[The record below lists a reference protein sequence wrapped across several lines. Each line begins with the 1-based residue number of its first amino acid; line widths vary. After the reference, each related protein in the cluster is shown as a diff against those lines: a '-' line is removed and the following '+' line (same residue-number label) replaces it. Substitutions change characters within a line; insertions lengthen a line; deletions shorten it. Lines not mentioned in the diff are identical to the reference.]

1 MISRQQVR
9 DVLGDGGVVIGD
21 AGIDLGRIRQV
32 FLDAL
37 SYEPAWMTVTSDTWG
52 GAEVVVPLA
61 LAWLDE
67 GRISVPY
74 STAVVRD
81 APEPTHLWAASVRST
96 RGSPPPLRPGGRRRG
111 SGGTCARRAGG
122 RDPHGPSVSGA
133 NGSSVTGTA
142 RLAPAARGT
151 SVHALREEL
160 RSFLDVSSLPGEE
173 LDDLLLAT
181 SEAAVN
187 AVEHPRHPV
196 ADFFDVRADVDG
208 SHLCITIRDYGRWRE
223 PTPGNGRGRG
233 LLLMSVL
240 STLDIT
246 VDPDGTTVT
255 LRNRSPAVAGWSTSR
270 RRREIRAAGSH
281 PCAEG

>member
-1 MISRQQVR
+1 VISREQVR
-9 DVLGDGGVVIGD
+9 AVLGDGGVVIGD

-52 GAEVVVPLA
+52 GVEVVVPLG

-81 APEPTHLWAASVRST
+81 APRADTSVGYLGAQHEQDLLRHYRLEGGDAVSAGAVLDGRVDGIPTAA
-96 RGSPPPLRPGGRRRG
+96 
-111 SGGTCARRAGG
+111 
-122 RDPHGPSVSGA
+122 SVSGA
-133 NGSSVTGTA
+133 DAPPPPAQRDWRLPSV
-142 RLAPAARGT
+142 GT

-160 RSFLDVSSLPGEE
+160 RSFLHVSSLPGEE
-173 LDDLLLAT
+173 LDDLVLAT

-187 AVEHPRHPV
+187 AVEHPQRPV
-196 ADFFDVRADVDG
+196 ADFFDVRADVDA
-208 SHLCITIRDYGRWRE
+208 SHLCITIRDYGRWRD

-240 STLDIT
+240 SALDIT

-255 LRNRSPAVAGWSTSR
+255 LRNRSPDVAGWTFR
-270 RRREIRAAGSH
+270 RRRQDPSSRVTALR
-281 PCAEG
+281 

>member
-1 MISRQQVR
+1 M
-9 DVLGDGGVVIGD
+9 VIGD

-81 APEPTHLWAASVRST
+81 APRADTSVGRLGRQHEQDLVRHYGLEGGDAGSTEPVLDGRVDGIPTAA
-96 RGSPPPLRPGGRRRG
+96 
-111 SGGTCARRAGG
+111 
-122 RDPHGPSVSGA
+122 SVSGA
-133 NGSSVTGTA
+133 NGSPSPA
-142 RLAPAARGT
+142 QRAWRLPRVGT

-160 RSFLDVSSLPGEE
+160 RSFLHVSSLPGEE

-187 AVEHPRHPV
+187 AVEHPQHPV
-196 ADFFDVRADVDG
+196 ADFFDVQADVDG
-208 SHLCITIRDYGRWRE
+208 RHLCITIRDYGRWRD
-223 PTPGNGRGRG
+223 PTPGNGGGRG

-240 STLDIT
+240 SALDIT

-255 LRNRSPAVAGWSTSR
+255 LRNRSPDVVGWTFR